1 MILRSTF
8 AFTACSLAI
17 LPVVAQAPGLGS
29 INTQLR
35 EQETKDSQLM
45 WFLHEVTDVYGPRLT
60 GSPGLRTAQDFA
72 VGQMVKWGFSNVHLE
87 AWNFNHPGWQN
98 WDLEANVVSPFQ
110 QPLNVRAV
118 AWTPGTNGQVQ
129 GPVLVVEPP
138 QPPPAAAAGGGGRGG
153 GGRGGGGRGGG
164 LTAEQLA
171 AIQNPGTAPP
181 PMPVV
186 TPIERKPVT
195 QADLDAYLASIK
207 DKVRGA
213 IVFYGPHVEVAENFV
228 PAPLRRAEDT
238 YTQPAGRGG
247 GGGGRGRGGAAA
259 AAPAGTPAAAD
270 TPATADTPAAAAGGR
285 GRGGRNGRGGA
296 GGAAPEGLT
305 AAEIT
310 QQVNKF
316 LIDNGA
322 LVKVTDAGRA
332 YGVIAQQSNAG
343 YNENPNSPNLPSLLM
358 GNEDYGRIYRTA
370 TIDHIPVVLR
380 INIHNE
386 FYPSGRTVYNVVGEL
401 PGTDKAD
408 EVVMNGGHFDS
419 WNPATGATD
428 NAAGGAVAVEAL
440 RLIQTLNL
448 PHRRTLRVALW
459 SGEEEGLYGSIAYVA
474 QHFGSAENPKPEW
487 FKLDAYLNLDD
498 GTGKPRGASVFGPP
512 EAASMV
518 QTAMDNF
525 KDWGFYRV
533 NPTLG
538 RNTGG
543 TDSTSFNN
551 AGLPGVGYN
560 QDPFDY
566 NTYTHHTNFDTYE
579 RIYEPDMREAAVEE
593 ALSLYALANAD
604 QMVPRCSVATMPPP
618 PAGRGGGG
626 RGAANAPAGNATAP
640 AGNVPATPAGRG
652 GGRGNVPV
660 TPVAAFALPAGV
672 TAPERPNPCVAAP
685 PTQAAPVSWPSA
697 NAAAQPH

>member
-1 MILRSTF
+1 MTPRLAYTL
-8 AFTACSLAI
+8 AACCLAI
-17 LPVVAQAPGLGS
+17 LPALAQAPGLADV
-29 INTQLR
+29 NTQLR
-35 EQETKDSQLM
+35 AQETKDSQLM
-45 WFLHEVTDVYGPRLT
+45 WWLHEVTDVYGPRLT
-60 GSPGLRTAQDFA
+60 GSPGLRAAQDFA

-98 WDLEANVVSPFQ
+98 WDLEANAVSPFQ

-118 AWTPGTNGQVQ
+118 SWTPGTNGPVQ

-138 QPPPAAAAGGGGRGG
+138 QPPAGAGRGGRGG

-164 LTAEQLA
+164 MTAEQLA
-171 AIQNPGTAPP
+171 AIENPGTAPP
-181 PMPVV
+181 PMPAA
-186 TPIERKPVT
+186 TPSENKPVP

-213 IVFYGPHVEVAENFV
+213 IVFYGPHVQVQENFV
-228 PAPLRRAEDT
+228 PAPLRRAEDSWS
-238 YTQPAGRGG
+238 QPGGRGG
-247 GGGGRGRGGAAA
+247 RGG
-259 AAPAGTPAAAD
+259 PA
-270 TPATADTPAAAAGGR
+270 AAAAGGR
-285 GRGGRNGRGGA
+285 GARGGAAAA

-316 LIDNGA
+316 LIENGA
-322 LVKVTDAGRA
+322 LVKVTDSGRA
-332 YGVIAQQSNAG
+332 YGVIAQQSSAG
-343 YNENPNSPNLPSLLM
+343 YNENPNNPNLPTLLM

-386 FYPSGRTVYNVVGEL
+386 FYPTGRTVYNVVGEL

-428 NAAGGAVAVEAL
+428 NAAGGSVAVEAL
-440 RLIQTLNL
+440 RLIHTLNL
-448 PHRRTLRVALW
+448 PHRRTIRVALW

-512 EAASMV
+512 EAAAMV

-538 RNTGG
+538 RQTGG

-551 AGLPGVGYN
+551 AGLPGVGYS

-593 ALSLYALANAD
+593 ALTLYALANAD
-604 QMVPRCSVATMPPP
+604 RILPRCSAATMPAP
-618 PAGRGGGG
+618 PAGRGGAG
-626 RGAANAPAGNATAP
+626 RG
-640 AGNVPATPAGRG
+640 AGRG
-652 GGRGNVPV
+652 GGNLPV
-660 TPVAAFALPAGV
+660 TPVAEFMLAPGV
-672 TAPERPNPCVAAP
+672 TAPERPNPCTAAP
-685 PTQAAPVSWPSA
+685 PAQAAPVSWPTA
-697 NAAAQPH
+697 NTPGQQR

>member
-1 MILRSTF
+1 MTQRLTYTL
-8 AFTACSLAI
+8 AACTLAI
-17 LPVVAQAPGLGS
+17 LPALAQGPGLATV
-29 INTQLR
+29 NTQLR

-45 WFLHEVTDVYGPRLT
+45 WWLHEVTDVYGPRVT

-98 WDLEANVVSPFQ
+98 WDLEANAISPFQ

-118 AWTPGTNGQVQ
+118 SWTPGTNGPVQ
-129 GPVLVVEPP
+129 GPVLIVEPP
-138 QPPPAAAAGGGGRGG
+138 QPPAGAGRGGRGGGFGGGRGG
-153 GGRGGGGRGGG
+153 TM
-164 LTAEQLA
+164 TAEQLA
-171 AIQNPGTAPP
+171 AIQNPGSAPP
-181 PMPVV
+181 PMPPATV
-186 TPIERKPVT
+186 TENKPVS

-207 DKVRGA
+207 DKVRGS
-213 IVFYGPHVEVAENFV
+213 IVLYGPHVQVAENFV
-228 PAPLRRAEDT
+228 PAPLRRDEESWSQT
-238 YTQPAGRGG
+238 
-247 GGGGRGRGGAAA
+247 GGGRGGRGARGAQA
-259 AAPAGTPAAAD
+259 AGTPAA
-270 TPATADTPAAAAGGR
+270 GGR
-285 GRGGRNGRGGA
+285 GARGARGA
-296 GGAAPEGLT
+296 AADGAAPAGLT

-310 QQVNKF
+310 GQVSKF
-316 LIDNGA
+316 LIENGA
-322 LVKVTDAGRA
+322 LAKATDAGRA
-332 YGVIAQQSNAG
+332 YGIIVQQSTAG
-343 YNENPNSPNLPSLLM
+343 YNENPNSPNLPTLLM

-370 TIDHIPVVLR
+370 TIDHIPVILR
-380 INIHNE
+380 LNIHNE
-386 FYPSGRTVYNVVGEL
+386 FYPTGRTVYNVVGEL

-440 RLIQTLNL
+440 RLIHTLKL
-448 PHRRTLRVALW
+448 PHRRTIRVALW

-498 GTGKPRGASVFGPP
+498 GTGKPRAASVFGPP
-512 EAASMV
+512 QAAAMV

-525 KDWGFYRV
+525 KDWGFYHV

-551 AGLPGVGYN
+551 AGLPGVGYS

-593 ALSLYALANAD
+593 ALTLYSLANAD
-604 QMVPRCSVATMPPP
+604 QMLPRCSAATMPPP

-626 RGAANAPAGNATAP
+626 RAG
-640 AGNVPATPAGRG
+640 
-652 GGRGNVPV
+652 GNVPV
-660 TPVAAFALPAGV
+660 TPVAPFELPAGV
-672 TAPERPNPCVAAP
+672 TAPERPNPCTAAP
-685 PTQAAPVSWPSA
+685 PAQAAPVSWGGA
-697 NAAAQPH
+697 GTTGQQR

>member
-1 MILRSTF
+1 M
-8 AFTACSLAI
+8 
-17 LPVVAQAPGLGS
+17 
-29 INTQLR
+29 
-35 EQETKDSQLM
+35 
-45 WFLHEVTDVYGPRLT
+45 
-60 GSPGLRTAQDFA
+60 
-72 VGQMVKWGFSNVHLE
+72 
-87 AWNFNHPGWQN
+87 
-98 WDLEANVVSPFQ
+98 
-110 QPLNVRAV
+110 
-118 AWTPGTNGQVQ
+118 TP
-129 GPVLVVEPP
+129 
-138 QPPPAAAAGGGGRGG
+138 
-153 GGRGGGGRGGG
+153 
-164 LTAEQLA
+164 EQLA
-171 AIQNPGTAPP
+171 AIQNPGSAPP
-181 PMPVV
+181 PMPAA
-186 TPIERKPVT
+186 TPSENKPVT

-213 IVFYGPHVEVAENFV
+213 IVFYGPHVQVAENFV
-228 PAPLRRAEDT
+228 PAPLRRTEDSWS
-238 YTQPAGRGG
+238 QP
-247 GGGGRGRGGAAA
+247 GGGRG
-259 AAPAGTPAAAD
+259 
-270 TPATADTPAAAAGGR
+270 
-285 GRGGRNGRGGA
+285 GRGGSGGGGHAGGTGRRRPWRSRRSRRCGA
-296 GGAAPEGLT
+296 ADGAAPEGLT
-305 AAEIT
+305 AAEIA

-316 LIDNGA
+316 LIENGA
-322 LVKVTDAGRA
+322 LAKVTDAGAA
-332 YGVIAQQSNAG
+332 YGIIRQQSSAG
-343 YNENPNSPNLPSLLM
+343 YNENPNNPNLPSLLM

-386 FYPSGRTVYNVVGEL
+386 FYPTGRTVYNVVGEL

-512 EAASMV
+512 EAAAMV

-525 KDWGFYRV
+525 KDWGFYHV

-538 RNTGG
+538 RQTGG

-551 AGLPGVGYN
+551 AGLPGVGYS

-566 NTYTHHTNFDTYE
+566 NTYTHHTSYDTYE

-593 ALSLYALANAD
+593 ALTLYALANAD
-604 QMVPRCSVATMPPP
+604 QMVPRCSAATMPPP
-618 PAGRGGGG
+618 PAGRG
-626 RGAANAPAGNATAP
+626 RRRPRAA
-640 AGNVPATPAGRG
+640 
-652 GGRGNVPV
+652 
-660 TPVAAFALPAGV
+660 
-672 TAPERPNPCVAAP
+672 AAP
-685 PTQAAPVSWPSA
+685 TCR
-697 NAAAQPH
+697 

>member
-1 MILRSTF
+1 MTPRLAYTL
-8 AFTACSLAI
+8 AACCLAI
-17 LPVVAQAPGLGS
+17 LPALAQAPGLANV
-29 INTQLR
+29 NTQLR
-35 EQETKDSQLM
+35 AQETKDSQLM
-45 WFLHEVTDVYGPRLT
+45 WWLHEVTDVYGPRLT
-60 GSPGLRTAQDFA
+60 GSPGLRAAQDFA

-98 WDLEANVVSPFQ
+98 WDLEANAVSPFQ

-118 AWTPGTNGQVQ
+118 SWTPGTNGPVQ

-138 QPPPAAAAGGGGRGG
+138 QPPAGAGRGARGG

-164 LTAEQLA
+164 MTAEQLA
-171 AIQNPGTAPP
+171 AIENPGAAPP
-181 PMPVV
+181 PMPAA
-186 TPIERKPVT
+186 TPSENKPVT

-213 IVFYGPHVEVAENFV
+213 IVFYGPHVQVQENFV
-228 PAPLRRAEDT
+228 PAPLRRAEDSWS
-238 YTQPAGRGG
+238 QPGGRGG
-247 GGGGRGRGGAAA
+247 RGG
-259 AAPAGTPAAAD
+259 PAAAV
-270 TPATADTPAAAAGGR
+270 AGGR
-285 GRGGRNGRGGA
+285 GARGGTAAA

-305 AAEIT
+305 AAEVA

-316 LIDNGA
+316 LIENGA
-322 LVKVTDAGRA
+322 LVKVTDSGRA
-332 YGVIAQQSNAG
+332 YGVIAQQSTAG
-343 YNENPNSPNLPSLLM
+343 YNENPNNPNLSALLM

-386 FYPSGRTVYNVVGEL
+386 FYPAGRTVYNVVGEL

-428 NAAGGAVAVEAL
+428 NAAGGSVAVEAL
-440 RLIQTLNL
+440 RLIHTLNL
-448 PHRRTLRVALW
+448 PHRRTIRVALW

-512 EAASMV
+512 EAAAMV

-525 KDWGFYRV
+525 KDWGFHRV

-538 RNTGG
+538 RQTGG

-551 AGLPGVGYN
+551 AGLPGVGYS

-593 ALSLYALANAD
+593 ALTLYALANAD
-604 QMVPRCSVATMPPP
+604 QMAPRCSAATMPAP
-618 PAGRGGGG
+618 PAGRGGAG
-626 RGAANAPAGNATAP
+626 RG
-640 AGNVPATPAGRG
+640 AGRG
-652 GGRGNVPV
+652 GGNLPV
-660 TPVAAFALPAGV
+660 TPVAQFMLPPGV
-672 TAPERPNPCVAAP
+672 NAPERPNPCTAAP
-685 PTQAAPVSWPSA
+685 PAQAAPVSWPTG
-697 NAAAQPH
+697 NTPGQQR